1 MKLRKALI
9 FLTITVFAVFAA
21 PFTAFAADNPEN
33 TVGDAE
39 SVIGGIL
46 AYELGRNGCSDPQ
59 EWIDGSITENA
70 GQSAEWYAII
80 LSESGEYDF
89 SGYRAALEAY
99 IAENRIT
106 SATSRMK
113 NALALLATGADDTLV
128 NGIAESSVGE
138 QGIMSLIYGLHL
150 LNNGCECSRYT
161 VDTLTGELLGMQ
173 FADGGWAIMGENG
186 DIDVTAM
193 TVQAL
198 APQYGENGTVT
209 AAVDRALEFMSE
221 KQLDNG
227 GYKSF
232 GTENPESTSQVLIAL
247 SQLGIGISDSRFVK
261 NGNTLI
267 DGIKGFALPDGSFS
281 HIVGGDTNE
290 TATTQAYLSLT
301 AYVISERYGKKLYL
315 FDREADTGDET
326 ASPEE
331 TLPDETSL
339 PAVTSA
345 AETSAPAETTAVSPA
360 PPAAETAGQS
370 GSGTGY
376 KPVAYAIIG
385 ALAVIGC
392 VILFVLKKRR
402 ASNFAAV
409 LIVAGAAAAFIF
421 FTDFRSSEEYYS
433 GTDAVRENAVGTV
446 TIEIRCDTVAGRGDP
461 GYIPAD
467 GTILG
472 KTEFDITEGETV
484 YDILT
489 RAARKYNIQMQADAN
504 GYISGIGYLY
514 EFDFGDLS
522 GWIYHVNGDT
532 PFMMCSEYRLSD
544 GDRIEWLYTCDLGN
558 DL

>member
-1 MKLRKALI
+1 MNLKKAVI
-9 FLTITVFAVFAA
+9 FLTIMVLAVFAA
-21 PFTAFAADNPEN
+21 QFTAGAANIPDE

-46 AYELGRNGCSDPQ
+46 AYELGKNGYSTPQ

-70 GQSAEWYAII
+70 GQSSEWYAII
-80 LSESGEYDF
+80 LSKSGDYDF
-89 SGYRAALEAY
+89 SGYKAALEAY
-99 IAENRIT
+99 ISENSIS

-113 NALALLATGADDTLV
+113 NALALLSVGGNRELV
-128 NGIAESSVGE
+128 NEIAEGSVGE

-161 VDTLTGELLGMQ
+161 VSTLTEELLDKQ
-173 FADGGWAIMGENG
+173 FADGGWAIMGDNG

-198 APQYGENGTVT
+198 APQYGSSETVT
-209 AAVDRALEFMSE
+209 SAIDRALSFMSE
-221 KQLDNG
+221 KQLGNG

-232 GTENPESTSQVLIAL
+232 GTENPESASQVLIAL
-247 SQLGIGISDSRFVK
+247 SQLGISIHDSRFVK
-261 NGNTLI
+261 NGNTLT
-267 DGIKGFALPDGSFS
+267 DGIKSFALPDGSFS
-281 HIVGGDTNE
+281 HIAGGDTNE

-315 FDREADTGDET
+315 FETKADDTEEITVPAET
-326 ASPEE
+326 E
-331 TLPDETSL
+331 

-345 AETSAPAETTAVSPA
+345 PETAAAASSVTTAETVPSPSPAVTAQAVSTP
-360 PPAAETAGQS
+360 
-370 GSGTGY
+370 GY
-376 KPVAYAIIG
+376 KPVAYIVIG
-385 ALAVIGC
+385 AMAAAGC
-392 VILFVLKKRR
+392 VILFALKKRR

-409 LIVAGAAAAFIF
+409 LIVAGAAAAFVF

-433 GTDAVRENAVGTV
+433 GTDTVKVNTVGTV
-446 TIEIRCDTVAGRGDP
+446 TIEIRCDTIAGKSDSE
-461 GYIPAD
+461 YIPAD

-489 RAARKYNIQMQADAN
+489 QAARKYNIQLQADAN

-532 PFMMCSEYRLSD
+532 PFMMCSEYKLSD
-544 GDRIEWLYTCDLGN
+544 GDSIEWLYTCDLGN

>member
-1 MKLRKALI
+1 MNFKKAI
-9 FLTITVFAVFAA
+9 ISLTIMVIAVFAA
-21 PFTAFAADNPEN
+21 QFTASAANIPDD

-46 AYELGRNGCSDPQ
+46 AYELDKHGYATPQ

-70 GQSAEWYAII
+70 GKSAEWYAII
-80 LSESGEYDF
+80 LSESGDYDL
-89 SGYRAALEAY
+89 SGYKAALEKY
-99 IAENRIT
+99 IAENKIT

-113 NALALLATGADDTLV
+113 NALALLAVGNTDRSIV
-128 NGIAESSVGE
+128 NEIAENSVGE

-150 LNNGCECSRYT
+150 LNNGCECSRYY
-161 VDTLTGELLGMQ
+161 VSTLTDELLGMQ

-198 APQYGENGTVT
+198 APQYGENGAVT
-209 AAVDRALEFMSE
+209 AAVDRALSFMSE

-247 SQLGIGISDSRFVK
+247 SQLGISIKDSRFVK

-301 AYVISERYGKKLYL
+301 AYVISEKYGKKLYL
-315 FDREADTGDET
+315 FGTNESENAEKAEVTDMQPVVTT
-326 ASPEE
+326 A
-331 TLPDETSL
+331 PD
-339 PAVTSA
+339 VTTA
-345 AETSAPAETTAVSPA
+345 AATTTTAAAVSPA
-360 PPAAETAGQS
+360 PAVSEKTDNTP
-370 GSGTGY
+370 GY
-376 KPVAYAIIG
+376 KPVAYIITG
-385 ALAVIGC
+385 AAALIGC
-392 VILFVLKKRR
+392 VILFVMKKRR

-421 FTDFRSSEEYYS
+421 FTDFRSSEEYYN
-433 GTDAVRENAVGTV
+433 GNDTVKENIVGTV
-446 TIEIRCDTVAGRGDP
+446 TIEIRCDTIVGKSESE
-461 GYIPAD
+461 YIPSD

-472 KTEFDITEGETV
+472 RTEFDISEGETV

-489 RAARKYNIQMQADAN
+489 QAARKYNIQMQADAN

-532 PFMMCSEYRLSD
+532 PFMMCSEYKLSD

>member
-1 MKLRKALI
+1 MNLKKTLVSI
-9 FLTITVFAVFAA
+9 TITVFAVFAA
-21 PFTAFAADNPEN
+21 QFTAFAANSSDN

-46 AYELGRNGCSDPQ
+46 AYELDKNGYTTAQ

-70 GQSAEWYAII
+70 GKSSEWYAII
-80 LSESGEYDF
+80 LSKSGNYDLTK
-89 SGYRAALEAY
+89 YRSALEKY
-99 IAENRIT
+99 VNESNIA

-113 NALALLATGADDTLV
+113 NALALLSVGADKKLV
-128 NGIAESSVGE
+128 NDIAESSVGE

-150 LNNGCECSRYT
+150 LNNKCECSRYT
-161 VDTLTGELLGMQ
+161 AGTLTDELLGMQ

-198 APQYGENGTVT
+198 APQYEKNDKVT
-209 AAVDRALEFMSE
+209 SAIDRALSFMSE

-232 GTENPESTSQVLIAL
+232 GTENPESTAQVLIAL
-247 SQLGIGISDSRFVK
+247 SQLGLDIHDTRFVK
-261 NGNTLI
+261 NGNTVI
-267 DGIKGFALPDGSFS
+267 DGIKGFVLPDGSFS

-301 AYVISERYGKKLYL
+301 AYVISEKSGNKLYL
-315 FDREADTGDET
+315 FDENKTENAET
-326 ASPEE
+326 VPESSPVE
-331 TLPDETSL
+331 T
-339 PAVTSA
+339 TSA
-345 AETSAPAETTAVSPA
+345 VSTAVPAETTVPGTSVSPS
-360 PPAAETAGQS
+360 PEMTGKTENTP
-370 GSGTGY
+370 GY
-376 KPVAYAIIG
+376 KPIAYIIIG
-385 ALAVIGC
+385 SLAVIGC
-392 VILFVLKKRR
+392 TILFVLKKRR
-402 ASNFAAV
+402 ASNFITV
-409 LIVAGAAAAFIF
+409 IIIAGAAAAFVF

-433 GTDAVRENAVGTV
+433 GNDTVKDNIVGTV
-446 TIEIRCDTVAGRGDP
+446 TIEIRCDTVAGKGSSE
-461 GYIPAD
+461 YIPAD

-472 KTEFDITEGETV
+472 KTEFDISEGETV

-489 RAARKYNIQMQADAN
+489 QAARKYNIQLQGDAN
-504 GYISGIGYLY
+504 GYIAGIGYLY

-532 PFMMCSEYRLSD
+532 PFMMCSEYKLSD
-544 GDRIEWLYTCDLGN
+544 GDTIEWLYTCDLGN